1 MARNNETPIRV
12 GLLGAGTVGSQT
24 ARLIV
29 EQKDE
34 LSARIGRPVELT
46 GVACLDP
53 KETEKF
59 PWIDQSIVTTDT
71 LSVAT
76 NSDIVIELIGGTT
89 VARKFVLAAIESG
102 ASVVTANKALL
113 AKYGPEIYSAAEAK
127 GVDIYFEAAVG
138 GAIPF
143 LRPLRESLV
152 GDKVTSMLGIV
163 NGTTNFMLTKMVREN
178 LGFDDALKIA
188 QELGYAETKDPGYDA
203 ANKAAIM
210 ATLGFHTSVTIDD
223 VSVEGITKITAD
235 DIAAA
240 AAEHK
245 VIKLLAVVENGEA
258 GVSARVYPALI
269 DENHPL
275 ASVHGSF
282 NAVFVKAEAAD
293 DLMFYGR
300 GAGGAPTA
308 SAVVGDVVTEAR
320 HIAAGCTGP
329 SIPLYKNLPK
339 APITASKAAFAV
351 RFLIHD
357 KPGVL
362 AAIAAEFAKNGV
374 SINGVNQDLKPTM
387 TDPGY
392 DGEIQQLRVV
402 THLTDE
408 ETLRNTVKAVQ
419 ALDFVTGDPSILRV
433 LD

>member
-1 MARNNETPIRV
+1 MAQEDVAPIRV

-24 ARLIV
+24 ARLLV

-34 LSARIGRPVELT
+34 LAARIGRPIELT

-53 KETEKF
+53 AETDPF
-59 PWIDQSIVTTDT
+59 PWIDKAIVTTDT
-71 LSVAT
+71 MSVAT
-76 NSDIVIELIGGTT
+76 NSDIVIELIGGTG

-113 AKYGPEIYSAAEAK
+113 AKYGPEIYAAAEAK
-127 GVDIYFEAAVG
+127 GVDIYFEASVG

-143 LRPLRESLV
+143 LKPLRESLV

-163 NGTTNFMLTKMVREN
+163 NGTTNYILDEMTTKG
-178 LGFDDALKIA
+178 LDFDDVLKDA
-188 QELGYAETKDPGYDA
+188 QAKGYAEADPTGDIEGYDA

-240 AAEHK
+240 TAENK
-245 VIKLLAVVENGEA
+245 VIKLLAVVENTDA

-269 DENHPL
+269 SNTHPL

-300 GAGGAPTA
+300 
-308 SAVVGDVVTEAR
+308 
-320 HIAAGCTGP
+320 HIAQGCTGP
-329 SIPLYKNLPK
+329 SIPLYKDLKK
-339 APITASKAAFAV
+339 APIEASKAEFAV
-351 RFLIHD
+351 RFVIHD
-357 KPGVL
+357 NPGVL
-362 AAIAAEFAKNGV
+362 AAIAAKFADHGV
-374 SINGVNQDLKPTM
+374 SINGVNQDLKPTLK
-387 TDPGY
+387 DPGY
-392 DGEIQQLRVV
+392 DGELQQLRLV
-402 THLTDE
+402 THMTDE
-408 ETLRNTVKAVQ
+408 LTLRETVKDVCE
-419 ALDFVTGDPSILRV
+419 LDCVCGEPSILRV
-433 LD
+433 LN

>member
-1 MARNNETPIRV
+1 MAHNSETPIRV

-34 LSARIGRPVELT
+34 LSARIGRPIELT

-163 NGTTNFMLTKMVREN
+163 NGTTNYILDEMTTKG
-178 LGFDDALKIA
+178 LQFDDVLKDA
-188 QELGYAETKDPGYDA
+188 QAKGYAEADPTGDIEGYDA

-240 AAEHK
+240 TAEHK

-269 DENHPL
+269 DENRLRRRGRRGDRSPPHCCWLHRPVHP
-275 ASVHGSF
+275 
-282 NAVFVKAEAAD
+282 
-293 DLMFYGR
+293 
-300 GAGGAPTA
+300 
-308 SAVVGDVVTEAR
+308 
-320 HIAAGCTGP
+320 
-329 SIPLYKNLPK
+329 
-339 APITASKAAFAV
+339 
-351 RFLIHD
+351 
-357 KPGVL
+357 
-362 AAIAAEFAKNGV
+362 
-374 SINGVNQDLKPTM
+374 
-387 TDPGY
+387 
-392 DGEIQQLRVV
+392 
-402 THLTDE
+402 
-408 ETLRNTVKAVQ
+408 AVQ
-419 ALDFVTGDPSILRV
+419 ESAEGSDYRLQGCIRRALPDSRQAGRAGRHRR
-433 LD
+433 

>member
-34 LSARIGRPVELT
+34 LSARIGRPIELT

-152 GDKVTSMLGIV
+152 GDKVT
-163 NGTTNFMLTKMVREN
+163 
-178 LGFDDALKIA
+178 
-188 QELGYAETKDPGYDA
+188 
-203 ANKAAIM
+203 KAAIM

-240 AAEHK
+240 TAEHK

>member
-1 MARNNETPIRV
+1 LARNNETPIRV

-163 NGTTNFMLTKMVREN
+163 NGTTNYILDEMTTKG
-178 LGFDDALKIA
+178 LQFDDVLKDA
-188 QELGYAETKDPGYDA
+188 QAKGYAEADPTGDIEGYDSLFKLVIITVHA
-203 ANKAAIM
+203 
-210 ATLGFHTSVTIDD
+210 LGTYVAPEKIFTYGISTIHD
-223 VSVEGITKITAD
+223 S
-235 DIAAA
+235 DIRYAR
-240 AAEHK
+240 EK
-245 VIKLLAVVENGEA
+245 NVKIKLVAQVVKVSDEHFTMFVMPEFVTPSKYIYSVDDEYNGVVIRGECYD
-258 GVSARVYPALI
+258 RQ
-269 DENHPL
+269 
-275 ASVHGSF
+275 F
-282 NAVFVKAEAAD
+282 
-293 DLMFYGR
+293 MFGK
-300 GAGGAPTA
+300 GAGSLPTA
-308 SAVVGDVVTEAR
+308 S
-320 HIAAGCTGP
+320 
-329 SIPLYKNLPK
+329 
-339 APITASKAAFAV
+339 
-351 RFLIHD
+351 
-357 KPGVL
+357 
-362 AAIAAEFAKNGV
+362 
-374 SINGVNQDLKPTM
+374 
-387 TDPGY
+387 
-392 DGEIQQLRVV
+392 
-402 THLTDE
+402 
-408 ETLRNTVKAVQ
+408 
-419 ALDFVTGDPSILRV
+419 SILSDIMARQHDYRYEYKKQHYLDRPEYTTDVELKVYVRYTETDV
-433 LD
+433 LKILHFDRITEQYRGEDGNYVIGYIRLSELLAKREVLRGKDVFMADFQSFFQELDR